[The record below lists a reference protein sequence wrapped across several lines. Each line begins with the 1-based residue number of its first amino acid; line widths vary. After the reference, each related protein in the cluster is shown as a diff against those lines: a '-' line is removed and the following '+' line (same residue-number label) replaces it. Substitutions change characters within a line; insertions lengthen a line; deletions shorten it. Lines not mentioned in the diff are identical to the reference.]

1 MKLEVTPAQYLSCT
15 LAIYLATVLMQ
26 RLSHPTETVLSDKN
40 ICNRIVL
47 SFKGCP
53 RKPLGLRPIEPQVD
67 IENYY
72 KIPVA
77 KQEFW
82 VLLSKIC
89 ILFRRSL
96 YNIT

>member
-15 LAIYLATVLMQ
+15 
-26 RLSHPTETVLSDKN
+26 
-40 ICNRIVL
+40 
-47 SFKGCP
+47 F
-53 RKPLGLRPIEPQVD
+53 EPQVD